1 MLKDK
6 AYATQYDEKEQD
18 ILNARQDVFTWGMST
33 DDQGINAIITN
44 SPYCSGT
51 ILYIVGTE
59 GNDEIIGSRC
69 DDMIYGLWG
78 DDTLYGGQGND
89 TLHGDYSYYLIAPKT
104 PKCDNDTLYG
114 GDGNDYLYGDAGN
127 DYLYGDA
134 GNDLLDG
141 GTGADTMYGG
151 NGNDTLVG
159 GKGNDDL
166 YGGAGDDTLYILW
179 DGSND
184 TLHGGAGN
192 DTYVVD
198 NRGVTVIENA
208 YEGFDTA
215 LSSVITYTLDDNVE
229 KLILTGDQ
237 TINGYGNGLDNII
250 IGNSA
255 NNRLVDSAVGND
267 YLYGGDGNDYL
278 DGGTGADTMFGGAGN
293 DTLYGGNEY
302 YIPEGSDDYLDGGE
316 GADMMYGGK
325 GNDTLYGGAGNDT
338 YSFSLNGGS
347 DIIYDYGSDSSQ
359 DRISFDA
366 SSVSRYTIAFFQDGT
381 SLHIAYG
388 DSDYITVLNQD
399 TTGIEEVKTSH
410 GFFLTD
416 SDINKLIQD
425 ITSYANDHGISLTSV
440 DDVKGNQDLMNII
453 VHSWH

>member
-134 GNDLLDG
+134 GNDL
-141 GTGADTMYGG
+141 
-151 NGNDTLVG
+151 
-159 GKGNDDL
+159 
-166 YGGAGDDTLYILW
+166 
-179 DGSND
+179 
-184 TLHGGAGN
+184 
-192 DTYVVD
+192 
-198 NRGVTVIENA
+198 
-208 YEGFDTA
+208 
-215 LSSVITYTLDDNVE
+215 
-229 KLILTGDQ
+229 
-237 TINGYGNGLDNII
+237 
-250 IGNSA
+250 
-255 NNRLVDSAVGND
+255 
-267 YLYGGDGNDYL
+267 L